1 MEGGDMKIELGDI
14 AETLAA
20 KHIIGEKTNSD
31 FLELLKYYPKND
43 ADEFKNCWCC
53 VFVYHCCRK
62 AGVDLPLGTHKTA
75 RKGHFRWFTSVLTW
89 FEWAQINGFIHK
101 ESPDYVPIRGDI
113 VIYNNIIP
121 DEYKQK
127 DSLWCDHIGIVL
139 SADGDTLMVAEGNIN
154 NQNISGIVQRNRD
167 DTIGYYIRI
176 PEDYISDE
184 FLNIPWNVYFIWGS
198 GKTTTANELARR
210 FGCYVYHTDNSRSQH
225 VRNANPKLHPPLCRV
240 VPDIWTLD
248 PEDARQWE
256 RDIVREM
263 TPMIIAD
270 LAELA
275 AQYKIVICEGDIDV
289 DIIAPLTANI
299 VYITNKGKSY
309 DFFDRPEQ
317 RNMLDDIRNRTD
329 LTDAE
334 KEQRVQ
340 NAYAIVS
347 GAQNNE
353 PPLEIIQLGV
363 KEIVRDENTVVEQ
376 TADAIAEYFGFEIWF
391 HGSPFVLT
399 ELAPGSAITQWKA
412 LAEAFSHKPSELE
425 YDNVGG
431 KIKYN
436 GTLPGYLY
444 VIDEL
449 ITEDVDIYRH
459 PNSSMDDAV
468 EWLTKRP
475 LKLRQISSTTN
486 GGTVQ

>member
-1 MEGGDMKIELGDI
+1 MKIELGAI

-53 VFVYHCCRK
+53 AFVYHCCRK

-101 ESPDYVPIRGDI
+101 ESPDYLPIRGDI
-113 VIYNNIIP
+113 VIYNNIIH

-139 SADGDTLMVAEGNIN
+139 SVDDDTLMVAEGNIN

-167 DTIGYYIRI
+167 NTIGYYIRI
-176 PEDYISDE
+176 PENYVSDE
-184 FLNIPWNVYFIWGS
+184 FLNIPKNAYFIWGS

-210 FGCYVYHTDNSRSQH
+210 LGCYVYHTDNSRSRHFQ
-225 VRNANPKLHPPLCRV
+225 NAKPELHPALCRD
-240 VPDIWTLD
+240 VPDIWLLD
-248 PEDARQWE
+248 PEEALRWE

-270 LAELA
+270 LTELA

-299 VYITNKGKSY
+299 AYITNRGKPY

-329 LTDAE
+329 LADEE
-334 KEQRVQ
+334 KAKRVQ
-340 NAYAIVS
+340 NACAIVS
-347 GAQNNE
+347 GMQNDE
-353 PPLEIIQLGV
+353 PPREVIQLGV
-363 KEIVRDENTVVEQ
+363 KEIIRDETTTVEQ
-376 TADAIAEYFGFEIWF
+376 TADAIAVYFGFEI
-391 HGSPFVLT
+391 
-399 ELAPGSAITQWKA
+399 
-412 LAEAFSHKPSELE
+412 
-425 YDNVGG
+425 
-431 KIKYN
+431 
-436 GTLPGYLY
+436 
-444 VIDEL
+444 
-449 ITEDVDIYRH
+449 
-459 PNSSMDDAV
+459 
-468 EWLTKRP
+468 
-475 LKLRQISSTTN
+475 
-486 GGTVQ
+486 